1 MTLRL
6 ILVLAFLLGAG
17 TLSAQ
22 ELRSYI
28 IAGDSIPDSLTG
40 QPGDVARGRAIV
52 ANRSL
57 GLCILC
63 HAAPIPEERL
73 QGNLAP
79 DLAGS
84 GARWSAGQL
93 RLRLV
98 EPARLKADTIMPS
111 YYRLLGL
118 RSVAKNFA
126 DKPVLSAEQIEDVVA
141 YLASLKE

>member
-1 MTLRL
+1 MRRGLFLATV
-6 ILVLAFLLGAG
+6 LVLGAG
-17 TLSAQ
+17 IASAQ
-22 ELRSYI
+22 ELRTYI

-40 QPGDVARGRAIV
+40 QPGDAARGRAIV
-52 ANRSL
+52 ASRTA

-79 DLAGS
+79 DLAGT
-84 GARWSAGQL
+84 GRRWSEGQL

-118 RSVAKNFA
+118 QNVAKSAADRPFA
-126 DKPVLSAEQIEDVVA
+126 CSHATA
-141 YLASLKE
+141 LA